1 MHDNTAQ
8 VREDA
13 RKRGG
18 EELLAKVDAAI
29 ATAAEFE
36 KTLKERLEQALAIED
51 KDTRLYA
58 VVGVVEALSTA
69 FGQAAV
75 AYGNENKTHDS
86 QVMVLAIRSIVNSI
100 QTAQDDRD
108 AKSGDVLAAIKK
120 GFNPDN
126 FKPGDDK

>member
-36 KTLKERLEQALAIED
+36 KTLKERLEQALATEGED
-51 KDTRLYA
+51 ARLYSI
-58 VVGVVEALSTA
+58 VGCVEALSNA
-69 FGQAAV
+69 FGRAAV
-75 AYGNENKTHDS
+75 EYGKANKTDDS
-86 QVMVLAIRSIVNSI
+86 QIMVLSIRSIVNSI
-100 QTAQDDRD
+100 QTALEDRE
-108 AKSGDVLAAIKK
+108 AKDSDVLSMIRNAAK
-120 GFNPDN
+120 
-126 FKPGDDK
+126 GDDK